1 MKLDR
6 LLELTRN
13 PSLLG
18 ADESQ
23 DLESLVQE
31 YPYFSAAQLL
41 LTIKYKQQNT
51 SHFNRQLQKAA
62 AHLPDKNVLAIA
74 LHEDLAR
81 LQLMTITET
90 EAELQTE
97 TTFDEPVVIQAGISQ
112 VVQAEELEAPDTALE
127 IESVAEVALE
137 PQVVI
142 EEITALEEEVVEA
155 ASEIA
160 AVEADLT
167 SFDEDVTLPEVSSL
181 REQAPEEEK
190 ENVEVAQVE
199 IKQHEVEKDVKLTGA
214 HTAELNEVVLNE
226 PSMEVETVQTIAAT
240 DLPEQSF
247 LAAAHDRLSWFRY
260 FAGKP
265 LHEQPADVLEELYQ
279 EHMSGD
285 FLKAEAAT
293 LPEIKSELKAVIN
306 HDTEVARDKNL
317 EEEIRRLAYESI
329 SDEELPASETL
340 AAIYESQRDYKKAL
354 RIYQK
359 LMLKFPDRMT
369 YFAGLIAS
377 TKEKLNN

>member
-62 AHLPDKNVLAIA
+62 AHLPDKNVLATA
-74 LHEDLAR
+74 LHEDLAQ
-81 LQLMTITET
+81 LQLMAITET

-97 TTFDEPVVIQAGISQ
+97 TFDEQVATQVEIPE
-112 VVQAEELEAPDTALE
+112 VVQAEELEAPETALE
-127 IESVAEVALE
+127 IESDAEVALE

-142 EEITALEEEVVEA
+142 EEMTALEEAAVEA

-160 AVEADLT
+160 TVETDLA
-167 SFDEDVTLPEVSSL
+167 SVDAEVTLQEVASL

-190 ENVEVAQVE
+190 ENAEVVQEE
-199 IKQHEVEKDVKLTGA
+199 IEQDEVEEDVTLTGE

-226 PSMEVETVQTIAAT
+226 SSTEVETVQTIAAT

-247 LAAAHDRLSWFRY
+247 LAAAHDRLSWFRF

>member
-23 DLESLVQE
+23 DLETLVQE

-51 SHFNRQLQKAA
+51 SRFNRQLQKAA
-62 AHLPDKNVLAIA
+62 AHLPDKNVLAVA

-81 LQLMTITET
+81 MQLLASE
-90 EAELQTE
+90 
-97 TTFDEPVVIQAGISQ
+97 
-112 VVQAEELEAPDTALE
+112 E
-127 IESVAEVALE
+127 IESIPQVEAISFESNQKEDEIEVVQELEQEAENAEVISLDHFNNEAEVALE
-137 PQVVI
+137 DRVTDTADNDATTEKEEAQSEVKVEI
-142 EEITALEEEVVEA
+142 EDVEVGKVEVEEEEVGKEEVGKE
-155 ASEIA
+155 E
-160 AVEADLT
+160 
-167 SFDEDVTLPEVSSL
+167 VTL
-181 REQAPEEEK
+181 EEALHLVLEDTPVG
-190 ENVEVAQVE
+190 EPTQF
-199 IKQHEVEKDVKLTGA
+199 LT
-214 HTAELNEVVLNE
+214 EVVHDD
-226 PSMEVETVQTIAAT
+226 SETASGTK
-240 DLPEQSF
+240 LPEQNF
-247 LAAAHDRLSWFRY
+247 LAVAHDRLSWFRF

-265 LHEQPADVLEELYQ
+265 LREQPADVLEELYQ

-340 AAIYESQRDYKKAL
+340 AAIYESQKDYKKAL